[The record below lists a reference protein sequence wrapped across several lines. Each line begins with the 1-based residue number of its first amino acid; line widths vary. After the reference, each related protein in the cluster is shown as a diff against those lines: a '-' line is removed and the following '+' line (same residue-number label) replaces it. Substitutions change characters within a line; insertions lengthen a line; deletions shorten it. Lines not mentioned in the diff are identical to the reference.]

1 MLSWQDKFGVVR
13 KAAPFLMLTSLC
25 WVIWVSTCSG
35 ELRNSIVQSK
45 NCYGI
50 VAENDSER
58 RTCVVYDRFREYLD
72 ASKRD
77 ADVLRFF
84 SSRFKNSEL
93 DDILTSADDVTI
105 QNKNAS
111 NALFH
116 FGEYVVRAGRI
127 ISHEEMCDLTRCQL
141 SVIVENLNDN
151 ENWLLLLDYVKSD
164 MDGEFLIDKIGIDRR
179 KESKRPASPFK

>member
-1 MLSWQDKFGVVR
+1 
-13 KAAPFLMLTSLC
+13 
-25 WVIWVSTCSG
+25 
-35 ELRNSIVQSK
+35 
-45 NCYGI
+45 
-50 VAENDSER
+50 
-58 RTCVVYDRFREYLD
+58 LD

-164 MDGEFLIDKIGIDRR
+164 MDGE
-179 KESKRPASPFK
+179 S